1 MGRSDGHP
9 LPELSERQSEILQ
22 AVVEDYIETA
32 EPVGSR
38 TLTKRNTKIDL
49 SPASVRNLMSDL
61 EDLGYL
67 SAPHASAGRVPTALA
82 FRVYVERLA
91 SRGRLSPRDR
101 EVISAVVAPVDG
113 SRELSSILVDA
124 SRALSS
130 LSNQA
135 SLILFPRL
143 DSVVFSHIELV
154 PIRERTV
161 LVIFVAKSGLI
172 QQRVIDIDVAID
184 RDELRRMSNYL
195 NSLLDG
201 KSLVEVRE
209 TIVREMHDERA
220 RADEMMRTALT
231 LCDRTVSMATASAST
246 LMIEGERNF
255 LEHPEFSD
263 VGKMRKIFRAFE
275 EKTLILRM
283 LDAAAARPSEQRGQE
298 GAEGAV
304 YFGADG
310 NVRELKDLAAV
321 MASYSSEGGP
331 EGQVGV
337 VGPMRMDYSR
347 VIPLVELTATTLSRS
362 LGQSSAEVTS
372 AEGSG
377 GDASGEGPDR
387 KR

>member
-9 LPELSERQSEILQ
+9 LPPLTERQSEILQ

-38 TLTKRNTKIDL
+38 TLTKRNPNIDL
-49 SPASVRNLMSDL
+49 SPASVRNLMADL

-101 EVISAVVAPVDG
+101 EVISAVVSPG
-113 SRELSSILVDA
+113 EGTSRELSSILTDA

-135 SLILFPRL
+135 ALILFPRL
-143 DSVVFSHIELV
+143 DAVVYSHIEFV

-161 LVIFVAKSGLI
+161 LAIFVAKSGLI
-172 QQRVIDIDVAID
+172 QQRVVDVELQID
-184 RDELRRMSNYL
+184 REELRRMSNYL
-195 NSLLDG
+195 NGLLDG
-201 KSLVEVRE
+201 KSLSEVRAS
-209 TIVREMHDERA
+209 IVSELQEERA
-220 RADEMMRTALT
+220 HADEMMRTALT
-231 LCDRTVSMATASAST
+231 LCERTVSIAQPGTSA

-255 LEHPEFSD
+255 LAHPEFSD
-263 VGKMRKIFRAFE
+263 VAKMRKIFRAFE

-283 LDAAAARPSEQRGQE
+283 LDAAAAKPELRAAE
-298 GAEGAV
+298 GAESAV
-304 YFGADG
+304 YFGAEG
-310 NVRELKDLAAV
+310 SVRELKDLAAV
-321 MASYSSEGGP
+321 MATYSSEGGP

-347 VIPLVELTATTLSRS
+347 VIPLVEFTAGALSRS
-362 LGQSSAEVTS
+362 LGHEGSSADVSIE
-372 AEGSG
+372 APA
-377 GDASGEGPDR
+377 DSGER